1 MKEIKVGIIG
11 AGGIACSV
19 HIPNYQKIENVRVIA
34 VADIK
39 AEVAENAA
47 EQFNISNVFT
57 DWEDLLKIDEIEA
70 VSVCTPNAFHA
81 EPSIA
86 AMKANCHVLCEK
98 PMAVSVAEAQ
108 AMADIAKEHQRILQ
122 IGLASRF
129 SPGSL
134 YLKSIIDS
142 GRLGQIYYGRA
153 VAMRRRGIPSWGGF
167 TRKDMSGG
175 GTLFE
180 IGLGAPISQIT

>member
-57 DWEDLLKIDEIEA
+57 DWEDLL
-70 VSVCTPNAFHA
+70 
-81 EPSIA
+81 
-86 AMKANCHVLCEK
+86 
-98 PMAVSVAEAQ
+98 
-108 AMADIAKEHQRILQ
+108 
-122 IGLASRF
+122 
-129 SPGSL
+129 
-134 YLKSIIDS
+134 
-142 GRLGQIYYGRA
+142 
-153 VAMRRRGIPSWGGF
+153 
-167 TRKDMSGG
+167 
-175 GTLFE
+175 
-180 IGLGAPISQIT
+180 